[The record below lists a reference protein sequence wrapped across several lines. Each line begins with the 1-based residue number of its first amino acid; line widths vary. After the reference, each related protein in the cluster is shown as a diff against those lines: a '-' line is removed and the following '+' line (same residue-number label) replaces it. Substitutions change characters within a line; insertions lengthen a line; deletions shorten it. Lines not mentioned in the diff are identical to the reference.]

1 MSKEKVIVEVRNK
14 IRNHEE
20 SSQLMKKTK
29 RADYGI
35 VGKLLLTFLGNSRRK
50 KRLRLWKKE
59 IIKHGN
65 RLGCKR

>member
-59 IIKHGN
+59 IIKPGN